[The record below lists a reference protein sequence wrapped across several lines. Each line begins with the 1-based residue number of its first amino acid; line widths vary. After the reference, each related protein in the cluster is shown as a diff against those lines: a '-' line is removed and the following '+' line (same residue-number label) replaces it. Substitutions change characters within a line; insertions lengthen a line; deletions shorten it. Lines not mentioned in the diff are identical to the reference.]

1 MAHTSTPVAVGVHS
15 IGTCCIRPSDA
26 GQVGSGQV
34 GSGQVG
40 AVHIGAEH
48 VGSDQVGAL
57 QIGAVPVGAD
67 EVTSRKVNPGVR
79 GDRTVV
85 GDTVG
90 ALFTIFTVQAVR
102 AGRTLWPDRVPR
114 DDGRTGLAIGSGDTD
129 IGQLPRFEAR
139 EVAGT
144 SSACS
149 GSNCCSDARGESG
162 SEDRGTNEH
171 DKRPG
176 GSHRVS
182 SLERDSLLA
191 HWRSLDSFQFPA
203 IATTELVGTRRASV
217 ASD

>member
-90 ALFTIFTVQAVR
+90 AFSPFSPFKPYVPAGPCGPTEFHEMTVAPVLQLGVV
-102 AGRTLWPDRVPR
+102 TPTSVSFPDLRH
-114 DDGRTGLAIGSGDTD
+114 A
-129 IGQLPRFEAR
+129 
-139 EVAGT
+139 
-144 SSACS
+144 
-149 GSNCCSDARGESG
+149 
-162 SEDRGTNEH
+162 
-171 DKRPG
+171 K
-176 GSHRVS
+176 
-182 SLERDSLLA
+182 
-191 HWRSLDSFQFPA
+191 
-203 IATTELVGTRRASV
+203 
-217 ASD
+217 